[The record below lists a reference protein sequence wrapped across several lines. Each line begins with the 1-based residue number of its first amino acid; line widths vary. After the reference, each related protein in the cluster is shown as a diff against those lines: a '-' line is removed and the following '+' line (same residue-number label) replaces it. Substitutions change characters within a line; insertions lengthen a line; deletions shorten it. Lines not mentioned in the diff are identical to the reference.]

1 MGAFETLA
9 GMSRFERRA
18 AGSDAERRAANW
30 LSDELRHAR
39 REARIEA
46 FWCRP
51 NWALTHA
58 WHVGIGLAGT
68 LVAVGS
74 AKTGAAVIL
83 IALASVIADALFGR
97 SIGRR
102 LTPEH
107 ASQNVVSPVPDG
119 EPPKRVRLIVTANYD
134 AGRTGVVFRDR
145 ARGMTAWLRR
155 RTRGLTP
162 GWLGWIVIAL
172 VWLELIALVRIGG
185 SGATAI
191 GLAQL
196 PPTVGLVLALAAL
209 LEIAGAEFSPAA
221 GDNAS
226 GVAVAIA
233 LVRALDAAPPR
244 HLHVDLVLQGASDGS
259 GVGLSRYFER
269 RRGRFTR
276 ADTLVLGVA
285 ACGGGELCWWSADGP
300 LVALGFFAPLR
311 RVAAEIAARDPQL
324 ALRSH
329 AGRGTTPALPARL
342 RRLPAITIGATD
354 ERGVVPRS
362 HQAND
367 TIDAVDVSTLARAV
381 EAGLLLVDGIDAVLA
396 AESRVP
402 TRA

>member
-1 MGAFETLA
+1 MIAAAMGAFETLA
-9 GMSRFERRA
+9 GLFRFERRA
-18 AGSDAERRAANW
+18 AGSEAERRAAQW
-30 LSDELRHAR
+30 LSEELRHTG
-39 REARIEA
+39 RETRIEA

-74 AKTGAAVIL
+74 AKAGAALIL
-83 IALASVIADALFGR
+83 VALASVIADALLGR
-97 SIGRR
+97 SVGRR

-107 ASQNVVSPVPDG
+107 ASQNVVSPAPDVD
-119 EPPKRVRLIVTANYD
+119 PPKRVRLIVTANYD
-134 AGRTGVVFRDR
+134 AGRAGLVFRDR
-145 ARGMTAWLRR
+145 VRAVTAGLRR

-172 VWLELIALVRIGG
+172 VWLEVIAILRIGG

-244 HLHVDLVLQGASDGS
+244 HVHVDLVLQGASDCS
-259 GVGLSRYFER
+259 GVGLSRYFKR
-269 RRGRFTR
+269 RRGMFTR
-276 ADTLVLGVA
+276 ADTVVLGVA
-285 ACGGGELCWWSADGP
+285 ACGAGELRWWSADGP
-300 LVALGFFAPLR
+300 LVPL
-311 RVAAEIAARDPQL
+311 
-324 ALRSH
+324 
-329 AGRGTTPALPARL
+329 
-342 RRLPAITIGATD
+342 
-354 ERGVVPRS
+354 
-362 HQAND
+362 
-367 TIDAVDVSTLARAV
+367 
-381 EAGLLLVDGIDAVLA
+381 
-396 AESRVP
+396 
-402 TRA
+402 